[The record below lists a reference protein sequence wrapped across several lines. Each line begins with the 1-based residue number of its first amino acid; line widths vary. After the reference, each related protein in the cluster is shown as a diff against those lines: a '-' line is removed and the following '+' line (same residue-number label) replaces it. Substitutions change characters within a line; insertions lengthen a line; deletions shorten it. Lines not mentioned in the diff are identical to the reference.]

1 MQGHALHKTTYFCK
15 SLFYIKFMPQ
25 FLSLCNTPVLTQLD
39 PSLFPL
45 GCQIPLFSKHLFSAK
60 TNRNMHVGQYMN
72 HNIPYFLYRKR
83 TKPSALP
90 LNYSKKITTV
100 GSLCQQAQVGL
111 SPINFNSELPSSV
124 WGYDAHVAYN
134 TSQLRPLLH
143 VHSHHVLAQVLFT
156 SEQSLQHDKR

>member
-25 FLSLCNTPVLTQLD
+25 FLSLCNYSRFNTAGSFFVSIRLSNPTFQNTCFLPRQT
-39 PSLFPL
+39 
-45 GCQIPLFSKHLFSAK
+45 
-60 TNRNMHVGQYMN
+60 NMHVGQYMN

-90 LNYSKKITTV
+90 LNYSKKMTTV
-100 GSLCQQAQVGL
+100 GWLCQQAQVGL

-156 SEQSLQHDKR
+156 SEQNLQHDKR